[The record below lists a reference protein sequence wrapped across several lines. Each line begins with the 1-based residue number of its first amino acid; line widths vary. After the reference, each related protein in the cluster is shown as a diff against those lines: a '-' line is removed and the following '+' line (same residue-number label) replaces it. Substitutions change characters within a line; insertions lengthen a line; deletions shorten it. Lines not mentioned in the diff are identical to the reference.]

1 MPCCRRPQGC
11 RRRTA
16 SGCLP
21 VAGARVRG
29 SFPPVPLSPPQ
40 RALPERMPGI
50 AAWRPRGDEG
60 PRPLR
65 RGRQWSRYRT
75 GGRRTGGSPSFSC
88 PATSAGRART
98 ALSVQGAGRRH
109 ACGPY
114 GSRPQKRPQ
123 ASTAKGER
131 TAARRAGSSAT
142 EDGRETTGRQ
152 TCLQHAIPKRLRGK
166 ASAVRKS
173 RESGRVTPAGPA
185 GSVRACPG
193 AGADGTHDSENAAK
207 PLREQGAPGKGG
219 ECEEGPF
226 PAGARARRAGAFEGG
241 PSRVGGTAPSS
252 KIRRYPQ

>member
-16 SGCLP
+16 SGYLP

-88 PATSAGRART
+88 PVTSAGRART

-131 TAARRAGSSAT
+131 TADLLATRHTKAPEGKGVGRAHVTGK
-142 EDGRETTGRQ
+142 REG
-152 TCLQHAIPKRLRGK
+152 HACGPC
-166 ASAVRKS
+166 
-173 RESGRVTPAGPA
+173 RV
-185 GSVRACPG
+185 CPG
-193 AGADGTHDSENAAK
+193 LSGPGADGTHDNENAAI

-241 PSRVGGTAPSS
+241 PSRVGGTVPPS